1 MRGKNILSLLL
12 SAALVGTMLPTAAL
26 AAEDGGAD
34 SSPLVCTTDEG
45 CSAERHEENCPLYE
59 MPEEENEEAPVLETA
74 PLETAPSEENT
85 LLSTPA
91 NTEGDKTVP
100 GWEDD
105 NEGHARQIQ
114 ETFDFVVDDI
124 AYKKLND
131 TTVEVAPWYWK
142 WTHSCTSG
150 HTETV
155 FAGTE
160 YSNREGGLTIPKEI
174 THDKQTY
181 QVVGIGDN
189 AFYNMTGTEVTLS
202 EGLTY
207 IGAGAFGYSTC
218 KTIEIPASV
227 TRLDEEALHGDFTS
241 ITFAEGSE
249 LESIGNK
256 AFWTCDI
263 TELALPST
271 VKSLGSK
278 VFSSCDKLS
287 SVVIPASVTNIQTD
301 TFDEYFDADASDGEG
316 NVTFAEGSIFK
327 LQDGVLYDSEN
338 LIRVL
343 DWQESVV
350 VPEGIKYIG
359 ADAFNA
365 YSTQTPNNMETL
377 KSITL
382 PESLVSIGKNA
393 FSACKALESI
403 TIPKN
408 VSEIGGGAFANCSS
422 LVTAEILGPVKE
434 LTGTTGAFLGCAALK
449 NVTLPDTLTN
459 IGTGTFNGCTSL
471 ERIDL
476 PAGLTEIGREA
487 FNGCESL
494 KEAIIPS
501 GVTEIPDY
509 AFTGCLA
516 LEKVEL
522 PEGITSIGE
531 YAFDLT
537 AENDSGDYVNENPK
551 LESINIPSTVTS
563 ISDNFLGG
571 VKAEGGTALIF
582 EGNTPPDFE
591 TDALAGIS
599 GEGVNKPTVYYP
611 AEAVDAYTAEN
622 SDLVTSDL
630 VSAPAEGEENKNQ
643 YSLTVT
649 PSTNSV
655 YENNTISFTVAST
668 LPKGAVL
675 AVESNNTTVATATLS
690 SDQKSVTVTG
700 VKEGTATITVSIKLG
715 AVVLTSESVTV
726 TVDERGTSGGG
737 SSSDDSDPTYSISA
751 PDNVTGGSIKVTP
764 NRASAGTR
772 VTITV
777 KPDSGYKLDEL
788 TVTDRKGDELKVT
801 DRGDNKYTF
810 QMTNSKV
817 EIEVSFTKM
826 EEKPTGNP
834 FIDVAE
840 GSWYADAVQ
849 YVYDKGLMAGTS
861 ATTFSPDATT
871 TRGMIVTILY
881 RLEGTPAVPGASG
894 FTDVTAGQY
903 YTDAVA
909 WAAANNIVGGYG
921 NGLFGPNDTITRE
934 QMAAILYRYAQYKGY
949 DVTASADLSGYSD
962 VAQVSSY
969 ALAALQWANAEGLVN
984 GTSDTTL
991 TPGGSA
997 TRAQVAVILM
1007 RFCENIK

>member
-91 NTEGDKTVP
+91 NMEGDKTVP
-100 GWEDD
+100 GWEDY

-114 ETFDFVVDDI
+114 ETFDFVVDGI
-124 AYKKLND
+124 AYKKLD
-131 TTVEVAPWYWK
+131 DATVEVAPWYWK

-160 YSNREGGLTIPKEI
+160 YSNRKDGLTIPKEI
-174 THDKQTY
+174 THDDQTY

-241 ITFAEGSE
+241 ITFAEGSK
-249 LESIGNK
+249 LESIGSK

-278 VFSSCDKLS
+278 VFSGCDKLS

-449 NVTLPDTLTN
+449 NVTLPDTLTS

-516 LEKVEL
+516 LEL
-522 PEGITSIGE
+522 S
-531 YAFDLT
+531 
-537 AENDSGDYVNENPK
+537 
-551 LESINIPSTVTS
+551 
-563 ISDNFLGG
+563 
-571 VKAEGGTALIF
+571 LIH
-582 EGNTPPDFE
+582 
-591 TDALAGIS
+591 I
-599 GEGVNKPTVYYP
+599 
-611 AEAVDAYTAEN
+611 
-622 SDLVTSDL
+622 
-630 VSAPAEGEENKNQ
+630 
-643 YSLTVT
+643 
-649 PSTNSV
+649 
-655 YENNTISFTVAST
+655 
-668 LPKGAVL
+668 
-675 AVESNNTTVATATLS
+675 
-690 SDQKSVTVTG
+690 
-700 VKEGTATITVSIKLG
+700 
-715 AVVLTSESVTV
+715 
-726 TVDERGTSGGG
+726 
-737 SSSDDSDPTYSISA
+737 
-751 PDNVTGGSIKVTP
+751 
-764 NRASAGTR
+764 
-772 VTITV
+772 
-777 KPDSGYKLDEL
+777 
-788 TVTDRKGDELKVT
+788 
-801 DRGDNKYTF
+801 
-810 QMTNSKV
+810 
-817 EIEVSFTKM
+817 
-826 EEKPTGNP
+826 
-834 FIDVAE
+834 
-840 GSWYADAVQ
+840 
-849 YVYDKGLMAGTS
+849 
-861 ATTFSPDATT
+861 
-871 TRGMIVTILY
+871 
-881 RLEGTPAVPGASG
+881 
-894 FTDVTAGQY
+894 
-903 YTDAVA
+903 
-909 WAAANNIVGGYG
+909 
-921 NGLFGPNDTITRE
+921 
-934 QMAAILYRYAQYKGY
+934 
-949 DVTASADLSGYSD
+949 
-962 VAQVSSY
+962 
-969 ALAALQWANAEGLVN
+969 
-984 GTSDTTL
+984 
-991 TPGGSA
+991 
-997 TRAQVAVILM
+997 
-1007 RFCENIK
+1007 

>member
-1 MRGKNILSLLL
+1 MKKRILASLMSLCL
-12 SAALVGTMLPTAAL
+12 LVGLLPTVAF
-26 AAEDGGAD
+26 AAEPEDRVPTVPAAEETSEQAGAAD
-34 SSPLVCTTDEG
+34 TEEITGDE
-45 CSAERHEENCPLYE
+45 AD
-59 MPEEENEEAPVLETA
+59 APAQPANTLETA
-74 PLETAPSEENT
+74 AVD
-85 LLSTPA
+85 
-91 NTEGDKTVP
+91 TEGDKTVP
-100 GWEDD
+100 GWVDEND
-105 NEGHARQIQ
+105 GHPKYVR
-114 ETFDFVVDDI
+114 ETFDFVEGNI
-124 AYKKLND
+124 AYSKVSDKE
-131 TTVEVAPWYWK
+131 VEVAPWYWSWK
-142 WTHSCTSG
+142 G
-150 HTETV
+150 HNCAQHTDNV

-160 YSNREGGLTIPKEI
+160 YSNREDGLTIPKEI
-174 THDKQTY
+174 THAGQTY

-218 KTIEIPASV
+218 KTIAIPASV
-227 TRLDEEALHGDFTS
+227 TRLEAEALHGDFTS
-241 ITFAEGSE
+241 ITFAEGSK
-249 LESIGNK
+249 LESVGDQ
-256 AFWTCDI
+256 AFRGCDI
-263 TELALPST
+263 TTLTLPST
-271 VKSLGSK
+271 VKSLGHT
-278 VFSSCDKLS
+278 VFQACNSLV
-287 SVVIPASVTNIQTD
+287 SVEIPASVTEIQTD
-301 TFDEYFDADASDGEG
+301 TFDEYFDADANEGEG

-343 DWQESVV
+343 DWQENVV

-393 FSACKALESI
+393 FQACKALESI

-408 VSEIGGGAFANCSS
+408 VSEIGGGAFSNCSS

-434 LTGTTGAFLGCAALK
+434 LTGTTGVFLGCAALK

-459 IGTGTFNGCTSL
+459 IGTGTFNGCASL
-471 ERIDL
+471 EKIDL

-501 GVTEIPDY
+501 GVTEIPGF

-537 AENDSGDYVNENPK
+537 VEKDNAFVNDDPK

-563 ISDNFLGG
+563 ISGNFLGG
-571 VKAEGGTALIF
+571 VKADGGTALIF

-591 TDALAGIS
+591 TAALDGIS

-611 AEAVDAYTAEN
+611 AEAVDAYTAEG
-622 SDLVTSDL
+622 SDLITNGL
-630 VSAPAEGEENKNQ
+630 VSAPVEGEENENQ

-668 LPKGAVL
+668 LPKDAVL
-675 AVESNNTTVATATLS
+675 AVESSNTTVATATLS
-690 SDQKSVTVTG
+690 GNQKSITVTG

-737 SSSDDSDPTYSISA
+737 SSSDDNDPTYSISA
-751 PDNVTGGSIKVTP
+751 PDNVTGGSVKVTP
-764 NRASAGTR
+764 GSASAGTR
-772 VTITV
+772 VTITA
-777 KPDSGYKLDEL
+777 KPDAGYELDEL
-788 TVTDRKGDELKVT
+788 TVTDSKGNELKIT
-801 DRGDNKYTF
+801 DRGDHKYTF
-810 QMTNSKV
+810 QMPDRKV
-817 EIEVSFTKM
+817 EIEVSFKLVET
-826 EEKPTGNP
+826 EPEAPA
-834 FIDVAE
+834 FADVPA
-840 GSWYADAVQ
+840 SAYYADAVAWAVEQ
-849 YVYDKGLMAGTS
+849 GITSGTS
-861 ATTFSPDATT
+861 ATTFSPDMSC
-871 TRGMIVTILY
+871 TRAQIVTFLWRANGSPKADGANPFTDVSADAYYYDAVLWAVKQGITSGTSATAFSPDATVTRAQTVTFLY
-881 RLEGTPAVPGASG
+881 RAAGTPAVSG
-894 FTDVTAGQY
+894 GSFADVAADAY
-903 YTDAVA
+903 YANAVA
-909 WAAANNIVGGYG
+909 WAVKEGVTSGTGGNSFSPDAPCTRGQIVT
-921 NGLFGPNDTITRE
+921 F
-934 QMAAILYRYAQYKGY
+934 LYRDAK
-949 DVTASADLSGYSD
+949 
-962 VAQVSSY
+962 
-969 ALAALQWANAEGLVN
+969 
-984 GTSDTTL
+984 
-991 TPGGSA
+991 
-997 TRAQVAVILM
+997 
-1007 RFCENIK
+1007 

>member
-1 MRGKNILSLLL
+1 MKKRILASLMSLCLL
-12 SAALVGTMLPTAAL
+12 AGLLPTAAL

-85 LLSTPA
+85 LLATPA

-105 NEGHARQIQ
+105 NDGHARQIQ
-114 ETFDFVVDDI
+114 ETFDFVVDGI
-124 AYKKLND
+124 AYKKLD
-131 TTVEVAPWYWK
+131 DATVEVAPWYWE

-160 YSNREGGLTIPKEI
+160 YSNRKDGLTIPKEI

-202 EGLTY
+202 GGLTY
-207 IGAGAFGYSTC
+207 IGDGAFTFATC
-218 KTIEIPASV
+218 TDITIPASV
-227 TRLDEEALHGDFTS
+227 THIGDKALHGGFSS
-241 ITFAEGSE
+241 ITFEEESK

-256 AFWTCDI
+256 AFWNCKI
-263 TELALPST
+263 TDLTLPKT
-271 VKSLGSK
+271 VTSLGST
-278 VFSSCDKLS
+278 VFSNCTQLS
-287 SVVIPASVTNIQTD
+287 SVVIPASVTDIQTD
-301 TFDEYFDADASDGEG
+301 TFDEYFDADANDGLG

-365 YSTQTPNNMETL
+365 YSTQTPNNMKTL

-408 VSEIGGGAFANCSS
+408 VSEVGGGAFANCSS

-434 LTGTTGAFLGCAALK
+434 LTGTTGVFLGCAALK

-476 PAGLTEIGREA
+476 PAGLAEIGREA

-571 VKAEGGTALIF
+571 VKADGGTALIF
-582 EGNTPPDFE
+582 EGENPPTFE
-591 TDALAGIS
+591 SDALAGIS
-599 GEGVNKPTVYYP
+599 GEGTNKPTVYYP
-611 AEAVDAYTAEN
+611 AEAAEAYTAEGN
-622 SDLVTSDL
+622 ALVTGGLISKTEEGQESD
-630 VSAPAEGEENKNQ
+630 NQ

-649 PSTNSV
+649 PSATSV
-655 YENNTISFTVAST
+655 YENNTITFAVEST
-668 LPKGAVL
+668 LPKNAVL
-675 AVESNNTTVATATLS
+675 AVESSNTTVATATLS
-690 SDQKSVTVTG
+690 GDQKSVTVTG
-700 VKEGTATITVSIKLG
+700 VEEGTATITVSIKLG

-751 PDNVTGGSIKVTP
+751 PDKVTGGSIKVTP

-810 QMTNSKV
+810 QMPDRKV
-817 EIEVSFTKM
+817 EIEVSFKLVET
-826 EEKPTGNP
+826 EPEAPA
-834 FIDVAE
+834 FADVPA
-840 GSWYADAVQ
+840 SAYYADAVKWAVEQ
-849 YVYDKGLMAGTS
+849 GITSGTSATTFSPNMSCTRAQIVTFLWRANGSPKADGANPFTDVSADAYYYDAVLWAVKQGITSGTS
-861 ATTFSPDATT
+861 ATTFSPDATV
-871 TRGMIVTILY
+871 TRGQTVTFLY
-881 RLEGTPAVPGASG
+881 RAAGAPAVSG
-894 FTDVTAGQY
+894 GSFADVATDAY
-903 YTDAVA
+903 YADAVA
-909 WAAANNIVGGYG
+909 WAVKEGITSGTGGNSFSPDAPCTRGQIVT
-921 NGLFGPNDTITRE
+921 F
-934 QMAAILYRYAQYKGY
+934 LYRDAK
-949 DVTASADLSGYSD
+949 
-962 VAQVSSY
+962 
-969 ALAALQWANAEGLVN
+969 
-984 GTSDTTL
+984 
-991 TPGGSA
+991 
-997 TRAQVAVILM
+997 
-1007 RFCENIK
+1007 

>member
-1 MRGKNILSLLL
+1 MKKRVLASLMSLCL
-12 SAALVGTMLPTAAL
+12 LVGLLPTAAF
-26 AAEDGGAD
+26 AAEPEDRVPTVPAAEETLEQAGAAD
-34 SSPLVCTTDEG
+34 TEEITGDE
-45 CSAERHEENCPLYE
+45 AD
-59 MPEEENEEAPVLETA
+59 APAQPANTLETA
-74 PLETAPSEENT
+74 AVD
-85 LLSTPA
+85 
-91 NTEGDKTVP
+91 TEGDKTVP
-100 GWEDD
+100 GWVDD
-105 NEGHARQIQ
+105 NNGHAKQIQ

-124 AYKKLND
+124 AYKKLD
-131 TTVEVAPWYWK
+131 DATVEVAPWYWK

-150 HTETV
+150 HTVTV

-160 YSNREGGLTIPKEI
+160 YSNREDGLTIPKEI
-174 THDKQTY
+174 THGTQTY

-227 TRLDEEALHGDFTS
+227 TRLDKEALHGDFTS

-249 LESIGNK
+249 LESIGDR
-256 AFWTCDI
+256 AFRGCDI
-263 TELALPST
+263 TTLTLPST
-271 VKSLGSK
+271 VKSLGHT
-278 VFSSCDKLS
+278 VFQACDSLV
-287 SVVIPASVTNIQTD
+287 SVEIPASVTEIQTD
-301 TFDEYFDADASDGEG
+301 TFDEYFDADANEGEG

-343 DWQESVV
+343 DWQENVV

-393 FSACKALESI
+393 FQACKALESI

-408 VSEIGGGAFANCSS
+408 VSEIGGGAFSNCSS

-434 LTGTTGAFLGCAALK
+434 LTGTTGVFLGCAALK

-459 IGTGTFNGCTSL
+459 IGTGTFNGCASL
-471 ERIDL
+471 EKIDL

-494 KEAIIPS
+494 KEAVIPS

-537 AENDSGDYVNENPK
+537 AEKDGVFVNDDPK

-563 ISDNFLGG
+563 ISGNFLGG
-571 VKAEGGTALIF
+571 VKADGGTALIF
-582 EGNTPPDFE
+582 EGNTPPSFE

-599 GEGVNKPTVYYP
+599 GEGVNQPTVYYP
-611 AEAVDAYTAEN
+611 AEAVDAYTAEG
-622 SDLVTSDL
+622 SALVTNNL
-630 VSAPAEGEENKNQ
+630 VSAPEEGEENNNQ

-649 PSTNSV
+649 PSATSV
-655 YENNTISFTVAST
+655 YENNTISFTVEST
-668 LPKGAVL
+668 LPQDAAL
-675 AVESNNTTVATATLS
+675 TVESSNTTVATATLS
-690 SDQKSVTVTG
+690 NDQKSVTITG
-700 VKEGTATITVSIKLG
+700 VEEGTATITVSIKLG
-715 AVVLTSESVTV
+715 EVVLASESITV
-726 TVDERGTSGGG
+726 TVDERGTSG
-737 SSSDDSDPTYSISA
+737 SSSSGTTRYTVSVEDADNGTVKVSPT
-751 PDNVTGGSIKVTP
+751 
-764 NRASAGTR
+764 RASKGST

-777 KPDSGYKLDEL
+777 TPDEGYELDKLI
-788 TVTDRKGDELKVT
+788 VTDKNGDKVKLTDKGD
-801 DRGDNKYTF
+801 GKYTF
-810 QMTNSKV
+810 KMPASKV
-817 EIEVSFTKM
+817 EIEVSFV
-826 EEKPTGNP
+826 PQADPDVGLP
-834 FIDVAE
+834 FVDVPS
-840 GSWYADAVQ
+840 GSWYEDAVW
-849 YVYDKGLMAGTS
+849 YVYENGLMAGTS
-861 ATTFSPDATT
+861 DTTFAPDITT
-871 TRGMIVTILY
+871 SRGMIVTILY
-881 RLEGTPAVPGASG
+881 RLEGTPAVSGASG
-894 FTDVTAGQY
+894 FTDVADGQY
-903 YTDAVA
+903 YADAVA

-921 NGLFGPNDTITRE
+921 NGLFGPDDTITRE

-1007 RFCENIK
+1007 RFCESSAEI

>member
-1 MRGKNILSLLL
+1 MKKRVLASLMSLCL
-12 SAALVGTMLPTAAL
+12 LVGLLPTVAF
-26 AAEDGGAD
+26 AAEPEDRVPTVPAAEETSEQAGAAD
-34 SSPLVCTTDEG
+34 TEEITGDE
-45 CSAERHEENCPLYE
+45 AD
-59 MPEEENEEAPVLETA
+59 APAQPANTLETA
-74 PLETAPSEENT
+74 AVD
-85 LLSTPA
+85 
-91 NTEGDKTVP
+91 TEGDKTVP
-100 GWEDD
+100 GWVDD
-105 NEGHARQIQ
+105 NNGHAKQIQ

-124 AYKKLND
+124 AYKKLD
-131 TTVEVAPWYWK
+131 DATVEVAPWYWK

-150 HTETV
+150 HTVTV

-160 YSNREGGLTIPKEI
+160 YSNREDGLTIPKEI
-174 THDKQTY
+174 THGTQTY

-227 TRLDEEALHGDFTS
+227 THLDEEALHGDFTS

-249 LESIGNK
+249 LESIGDR
-256 AFWTCDI
+256 AFRGCDI
-263 TELALPST
+263 TTITLPST
-271 VKSLGSK
+271 VKSLGHT
-278 VFSSCDKLS
+278 VFQACDSLV
-287 SVVIPASVTNIQTD
+287 SVEIPASVTEIQTD
-301 TFDEYFDADASDGEG
+301 TFDEYFDADANEGEG

-343 DWQESVV
+343 DWQENVV

-393 FSACKALESI
+393 FQACKALESI

-408 VSEIGGGAFANCSS
+408 VSEIGGGAFSNCSS

-434 LTGTTGAFLGCAALK
+434 LTGTTGVFLGCAALK

-459 IGTGTFNGCTSL
+459 IGTGTFNGCASL
-471 ERIDL
+471 EKIDL

-494 KEAIIPS
+494 KEAVIPS

-537 AENDSGDYVNENPK
+537 AEKDGVFVNDDPK

-563 ISDNFLGG
+563 ISGNFLGG
-571 VKAEGGTALIF
+571 VKADGGTALIF
-582 EGNTPPDFE
+582 EGNTPPSFE

-599 GEGVNKPTVYYP
+599 GEGVNQPTVYYP
-611 AEAVDAYTAEN
+611 AEAVDAYTAEG
-622 SDLVTSDL
+622 SALVTNNL
-630 VSAPAEGEENKNQ
+630 VSAPEEGEENNNQ

-649 PSTNSV
+649 PSATSV
-655 YENNTISFTVAST
+655 YENNTISFTVEST
-668 LPKGAVL
+668 LPQDAAL
-675 AVESNNTTVATATLS
+675 TVESSDTTVATAALS
-690 SDQKSVTVTG
+690 SDQKSITVTG

-715 AVVLTSESVTV
+715 DVVLASESITV
-726 TVDERGTSGGG
+726 TVDERGTSG
-737 SSSDDSDPTYSISA
+737 SSSSGTTRYTVSVEDADNGTVKVSPT
-751 PDNVTGGSIKVTP
+751 
-764 NRASAGTR
+764 RASKGST

-777 KPDSGYKLDEL
+777 KPDEGYVLDEL
-788 TVTDRKGDELKVT
+788 VVTDKNGDKVKLTEKDDNKFTFKMPASKVT
-801 DRGDNKYTF
+801 VEVAF
-810 QMTNSKV
+810 V
-817 EIEVSFTKM
+817 EIGTEPETPVFT
-826 EEKPTGNP
+826 
-834 FIDVAE
+834 DVPADAY
-840 GSWYADAVQ
+840 YADAVKWAVAEGITKGTSDTTFGPDISCTRAQ
-849 YVYDKGLMAGTS
+849 MVTFLWRAAGSPKTTGSNPFTDVQADSYYYDAVLWAVEQGITSGTS
-861 ATTFSPDATT
+861 ATTFAPDATV
-871 TRGMIVTILY
+871 TRAQTVTFLW
-881 RLEGTPAVPGASG
+881 RQAGAPVVNYAMS
-894 FTDVTAGQY
+894 FTDVDTNAY
-903 YTDAVA
+903 YGEAVR
-909 WAAANNIVGGYG
+909 WAVSEG
-921 NGLFGPNDTITRE
+921 IT
-934 QMAAILYRYAQYKGY
+934 
-949 DVTASADLSGYSD
+949 SGTR
-962 VAQVSSY
+962 A
-969 ALAALQWANAEGLVN
+969 
-984 GTSDTTL
+984 TTFS
-991 TPGGSA
+991 PDMDC
-997 TRAQVAVILM
+997 TRAQIVTFMFRDMAD
-1007 RFCENIK
+1007 

>member
-1 MRGKNILSLLL
+1 MRGKKLLSLLL

-26 AAEDGGAD
+26 AAEDSGAD
-34 SSPLVCTTDEG
+34 SSSLVCTTDEG
-45 CSAERHEENCPLYE
+45 CAAEIHEENCPLYE
-59 MPEEENEEAPVLETA
+59 TPKEENEEPPVLETV
-74 PLETAPSEENT
+74 PTEELPDEENT
-85 LLSTPA
+85 LVSTPA
-91 NTEGDKTVP
+91 DADGNKTVP
-100 GWEDD
+100 GWVDD
-105 NEGHARQIQ
+105 NNGHAKQIQ

-124 AYKKLND
+124 AYKKLD
-131 TTVEVAPWYWK
+131 DATVEVAPWYWK

-160 YSNREGGLTIPKEI
+160 YSNREDGLTIPKEI
-174 THDKQTY
+174 THGTQRY

-227 TRLDEEALHGDFTS
+227 TRLDKEALHGDFTS
-241 ITFAEGSE
+241 ITFAEGSK
-249 LESIGNK
+249 LESIGDR
-256 AFWTCDI
+256 AFRGCDI
-263 TELALPST
+263 TSLILPST
-271 VKSLGSK
+271 VKSLGHK
-278 VFSSCDKLS
+278 VFQACDSLE
-287 SVVIPASVTNIQTD
+287 SVEIPASVTEIQTD
-301 TFDEYFDADASDGEG
+301 TFDEYFDADANEGSG

-343 DWQESVV
+343 DWQENVV

-393 FSACKALESI
+393 FQACKALESI

-408 VSEIGGGAFANCSS
+408 VSEIGGGAFSNCSS
-422 LVTAEILGPVKE
+422 LATAEILGPVKE
-434 LTGTTGAFLGCAALK
+434 LTGTTGVFLGCAALK

-459 IGTGTFNGCTSL
+459 IGTGTFNGCASL
-471 ERIDL
+471 EKIDL

-494 KEAIIPS
+494 KEAVIPS

-551 LESINIPSTVTS
+551 LKSINIPSTVTS
-563 ISDNFLGG
+563 ISGNFLGG
-571 VKAEGGTALIF
+571 VKADGETALIF
-582 EGNTPPDFE
+582 EGENPPTFGS
-591 TDALAGIS
+591 DALAGIS

-611 AEAVDAYTAEN
+611 AEAVDAYTAED
-622 SDLVTSDL
+622 SDLVTNDL
-630 VSAPAEGEENKNQ
+630 VSAPVEGGENNNQ

-649 PSTNSV
+649 PSATSV

-675 AVESNNTTVATATLS
+675 AVESSNTTVATAALS

-715 AVVLTSESVTV
+715 DVVLVSESVTV
-726 TVDERGTSGGG
+726 TVDERGTSSGG
-737 SSSDDSDPTYSISA
+737 SSDDNDPTYSISA
-751 PDNVTGGSIKVTP
+751 PDKVTGGSIKVTP
-764 NRASAGTR
+764 SRASAGTR

-817 EIEVSFTKM
+817 EIEVSFTKIDDGAPVFTDV
-826 EEKPTGNP
+826 PTG
-834 FIDVAE
+834 AY
-840 GSWYADAVQ
+840 YADAVKWAVEQ
-849 YVYDKGLMAGTS
+849 GITSGTS
-861 ATTFSPDATT
+861 ATTFSPDMSCTRAQMVTFLWRAAGSPKAT
-871 TRGMIVTILY
+871 GSN
-881 RLEGTPAVPGASG
+881 P
-894 FTDVTAGQY
+894 FTDVSSGAYYYDAVLWAAEQGITSGTSATTFAPDATVTRSQTVTFLWRQAGSPVVNYAMSFTDVPADAYYAEAVRWAVSEGITAG
-903 YTDAVA
+903 TGDNAFSPDAVC
-909 WAAANNIVGGYG
+909 
-921 NGLFGPNDTITRE
+921 
-934 QMAAILYRYAQYKGY
+934 
-949 DVTASADLSGYSD
+949 
-962 VAQVSSY
+962 
-969 ALAALQWANAEGLVN
+969 
-984 GTSDTTL
+984 
-991 TPGGSA
+991 
-997 TRAQVAVILM
+997 TRAQIVTFLYRA
-1007 RFCENIK
+1007 EQ

>member
-1 MRGKNILSLLL
+1 MKKRILASLMSLCL
-12 SAALVGTMLPTAAL
+12 LVGLLPTTAF
-26 AAEDGGAD
+26 AAENDVDGQAP
-34 SSPLVCTTDEG
+34 SSIPYTELDEG
-45 CSAERHEENCPLYE
+45 DGDTPDKDDTASEECQ
-59 MPEEENEEAPVLETA
+59 
-74 PLETAPSEENT
+74 ENT
-85 LLSTPA
+85 LAPA
-91 NTEGDKTVP
+91 DPAEDVLEAGPADTTGDKTVP
-100 GWEDD
+100 GWMDD
-105 NEGHARQIQ
+105 NGGHAKQIQ
-114 ETFDFVVDDI
+114 ATFDFVVDSI
-124 AYKKLND
+124 AYKKLD
-131 TTVEVAPWYWK
+131 DATVEVAPWYWK

-160 YSNREGGLTIPKEI
+160 YSNRKDGLRIPKEI
-174 THDKQTY
+174 THDDQAY

-241 ITFAEGSE
+241 ITFAKGSK
-249 LESIGNK
+249 LESIGDR
-256 AFWTCDI
+256 AFRGCDI
-263 TELALPST
+263 TSLTLPST
-271 VKSLGSK
+271 VKSLGHK
-278 VFSSCDKLS
+278 VFQACNSLV
-287 SVVIPASVTNIQTD
+287 SVEIPASVTNIQTD
-301 TFDEYFDADASDGEG
+301 TFDEYFDADGNEGQG

-343 DWQESVV
+343 DWQASVV

-449 NVTLPDTLTN
+449 NVTLPDTLSN

-501 GVTEIPDY
+501 GVTEIPGF

-537 AENDSGDYVNENPK
+537 AENDNGDYVNESPK

-563 ISDNFLGG
+563 ISGNFLGG

-582 EGNTPPDFE
+582 EGNTPPNFE
-591 TDALAGIS
+591 TDALGGIS
-599 GEGVNKPTVYYP
+599 GEGVNKPAVYYP
-611 AEAVDAYTAEN
+611 AEAVDAYTAEG
-622 SDLVTSDL
+622 SDLITNGL
-630 VSAPAEGEENKNQ
+630 VSAPVEGEENENQ

-655 YENNTISFTVAST
+655 YENNTISFTVASA
-668 LPKGAVL
+668 LPKDAVL
-675 AVESNNTTVATATLS
+675 AVESSNTTVATATLS

-715 AVVLTSESVTV
+715 NVILTSESVTV

-737 SSSDDSDPTYSISA
+737 SSSDDNDPTYSISA
-751 PDNVTGGSIKVTP
+751 PDNVTGGSVKVTP
-764 NRASAGTR
+764 GSASAGTR
-772 VTITV
+772 VTITA
-777 KPDSGYKLDEL
+777 KPDAGYELDEL
-788 TVTDRKGDELKVT
+788 TVTDSKGNELKVT
-801 DRGDNKYTF
+801 DRGGHEYTF
-810 QMTNSKV
+810 QMPDRKV
-817 EIEVSFTKM
+817 EIEVSFKLIET
-826 EEKPTGNP
+826 EPEAPA
-834 FIDVAE
+834 FADVPA
-840 GSWYADAVQ
+840 SAYYADAVKWAVEQ
-849 YVYDKGLMAGTS
+849 GITSGTS
-861 ATTFSPDATT
+861 ATTFSPNMSC
-871 TRGMIVTILY
+871 TRAQIVTFLW
-881 RLEGTPAVPGASG
+881 RANGSPKADGANP
-894 FTDVTAGQY
+894 FTDVSADAYYYDAVLWAVKQGITSGTSATAFSPDATVTRGQTVTFLYRAAGAPTVSGGSFADVAADAY
-903 YTDAVA
+903 YADAVA
-909 WAAANNIVGGYG
+909 WAVKEGITSGTGGNSFSPDAPCTRGQIVT
-921 NGLFGPNDTITRE
+921 F
-934 QMAAILYRYAQYKGY
+934 LYRDAK
-949 DVTASADLSGYSD
+949 
-962 VAQVSSY
+962 
-969 ALAALQWANAEGLVN
+969 
-984 GTSDTTL
+984 
-991 TPGGSA
+991 
-997 TRAQVAVILM
+997 
-1007 RFCENIK
+1007 